1 MYISV
6 LLNNQNHELNKLIVQ
21 SIKNDLGSAQPIHIN
36 LALQCIAN
44 IAGKEM
50 AMSLGPDIPKLLTSG
65 DVSPDVKQSASL
77 CLLKLLRTC
86 PEAVPHGEWA
96 TRVVHLLNDHHLV
109 RSELNKGGKMVPF
122 QFLIDPVGSIS
133 LTI

>member
-1 MYISV
+1 
-6 LLNNQNHELNKLIVQ
+6 
-21 SIKNDLGSAQPIHIN
+21 
-36 LALQCIAN
+36 
-44 IAGKEM
+44 M

-109 RSELNKGGKMVPF
+109 SMRSQVLRHKNEVTGVWIQVQLN
-122 QFLIDPVGSIS
+122 LES
-133 LTI
+133 

>member
-1 MYISV
+1 
-6 LLNNQNHELNKLIVQ
+6 
-21 SIKNDLGSAQPIHIN
+21 
-36 LALQCIAN
+36 
-44 IAGKEM
+44 
-50 AMSLGPDIPKLLTSG
+50 MSLGPDIPKLLTSG

-122 QFLIDPVGSIS
+122 QVLIDPVGFIS